1 MYFHRAGW
9 PGDWIAAVRKLLQD
23 EFDRS
28 YHFREDVA
36 RPGGNETG
44 STVRS

>member
-9 PGDWIAAVRKLLQD
+9 PGDWIAAARKLLRD
-23 EFDRS
+23 EFDWS

-36 RPGGNETG
+36 QQGGNEAG
-44 STVRS
+44 SMVRN

>member
-9 PGDWIAAVRKLLQD
+9 PGDWIAAVRKLLWD
-23 EFDRS
+23 KFDWS

-36 RPGGNETG
+36 QPGENE
-44 STVRS
+44 SCLTVHN